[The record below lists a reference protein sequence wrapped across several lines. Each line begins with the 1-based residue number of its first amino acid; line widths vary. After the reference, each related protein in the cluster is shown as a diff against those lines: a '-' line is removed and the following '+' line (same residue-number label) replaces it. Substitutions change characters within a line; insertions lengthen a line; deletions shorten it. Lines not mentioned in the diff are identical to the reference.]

1 MANAFLT
8 GLEDVGKVLAWPFVH
23 GARVIAILTATLKD
37 YPAVRTAVTGLVQQ
51 CITVESDAAS
61 AIKDGGLNLDED
73 AISLDAAKALYAY
86 VTGTFLPAI
95 EAAYNDEVTAATGQA
110 ATAAAAAAKA
120 SAAAKKAAATR
131 AATKPTPDPTAKT
144 SGAGSGSTPTP
155 PAPAASE

>member
-110 ATAAAAAAKA
+110 ATAAAAAAK
-120 SAAAKKAAATR
+120 SLRRRKEGRCNQGGDKAHAR
-131 AATKPTPDPTAKT
+131 
-144 SGAGSGSTPTP
+144 SHR
-155 PAPAASE
+155 